1 MKANS
6 KIFKGSL
13 LIILAACCYGMLGTF
28 VKLAYRD
35 GYNTAEV
42 TISQFFLGFIV
53 LFIFTIIS
61 RKSVAAV
68 KAPEENLKSCVK
80 LIVAGTSLGFTSIF
94 YYMAV
99 KFIPVSICI
108 VLLVQAVWMSLV
120 VEMLQKQKQPEFSKI
135 ATVVIIIF
143 GTLIATDVWHQYNQ
157 INWTGVCW
165 GLLAALSYTAT
176 IYSSNNIE
184 LGFPSIK
191 RSFLMVS
198 GGFITVLLVFSS
210 SLLQGF
216 SFSILL
222 NWGIVVALFGTILP
236 PILFAKGMPL
246 TGMGLGAIFT
256 SLEIP
261 VAILFAHLLLNEYV
275 SVGQWLGVLLII
287 IAVILKNIRSFS

>member
-6 KIFKGSL
+6 NLFKGSL
-13 LIILAACCYGMLGTF
+13 LVISAACCYGMLGTF

-42 TISQFFLGFIV
+42 TISQFFLGFVV
-53 LFIFTIIS
+53 LFILSIVS
-61 RKSVAAV
+61 GKSSAAA
-68 KAPEENLKSCVK
+68 KAPEKDLKSYVK
-80 LIVAGTSLGFTSIF
+80 LVVAGTSLGCTSIF

-99 KFIPVSICI
+99 KYVPVSICI

-120 VEMLQKQKQPEFSKI
+120 VEMIQKQKQPQFAKV

-143 GTLIATDVWHQYNQ
+143 GTLIATDVWDQYNQ
-157 INWTGVCW
+157 INGTGVGW

-184 LGFPSIK
+184 LDFPPIK

-210 SLLQGF
+210 SLLQDF

-222 NWGIVVALFGTILP
+222 NWGIVVALFGTIFP

-275 SVGQWLGVLLII
+275 SVCQWVGVFLII
-287 IAVILKNIRSFS
+287 IAVILKNIRSFT

>member
-13 LIILAACCYGMLGTF
+13 LIILAACCYGMLGIF

-53 LFIFTIIS
+53 LCIFTTIS
-61 RKSVAAV
+61 GKSSAAV
-68 KAPEENLKSCVK
+68 KAPEKKLRSCVK

-99 KFIPVSICI
+99 KYVPVSICI

-120 VEMLQKQKQPEFSKI
+120 LEMLQKQKQPEFSKI
-135 ATVVIIIF
+135 ATVAIIIF

-157 INWTGVCW
+157 INWTGVGW

-184 LGFPSIK
+184 LGFPPIK

-198 GGFITVLLVFSS
+198 GGFVTVLLVFSS

-275 SVGQWLGVLLII
+275 SVSQWLGVLLII